1 LNSKLTH
8 VLAGAHVDSVHGMP
22 GYVAF
27 LRGMNVGGHR
37 ISGGELCAA
46 FEELGFDEV
55 STFRASGNVIFAA
68 GDDGRKAAGKSP
80 TEAEM
85 ATRIEKGLGAALGYE
100 VPVFLRTAGEVRKI
114 AAHRPFARSLVE
126 SSQGKLQ
133 VAMFSAKPT
142 APARKEVLAMASEE
156 DRLAFGDRELYWL
169 PSGGILDSVLDFN
182 KAIRKLLG
190 PMTTRTKNTV
200 EQITTKYFAE

>member
-1 LNSKLTH
+1 
-8 VLAGAHVDSVHGMP
+8 
-22 GYVAF
+22 
-27 LRGMNVGGHR
+27 MNVGGHR

-46 FEELGFDEV
+46 FEELGFEEV

-80 TEAEM
+80 AETET

-126 SSQGKLQ
+126 SSKGKLQ

-142 APARKEVLAMASEE
+142 APAREEVLAMASEE

-200 EQITTKYFAE
+200 EQITTRYFAE